1 MNNELCIGTK
11 QVLCTAMTRQQYNDY
26 RGWVMPE
33 DETDD
38 AGYLVEYVDGGESN
52 HPNHKGYISWSPS
65 EVFHNAYR
73 GVEYGVSMGDAIVLL
88 KEGHKVAR
96 KGWNGKGM
104 FLYYVPENIYPA
116 QTEVAKAAFGPYVS
130 YRAYIAIKS
139 VDGDVVPWV
148 ASQSDLLAEDW
159 VLVK

>member
-1 MNNELCIGTK
+1 MNSELCIGTK
-11 QVLCTAMTRQQYNDY
+11 QVLCTTMTRQQYNDY

-38 AGYLVEYVDGGESN
+38 TGYLVEYVDGGASN
-52 HPNHKGYISWSPS
+52 HPNHAGYISWSTS
-65 EVFHNAYR
+65 EVFHKAYR
-73 GVEYGVSMGDAIVLL
+73 GVEYGVSMGDALVLL

-104 FLYYVPENIYPA
+104 FLYYVPANTYSA
-116 QTEVAKAAFGPYVS
+116 QTEIAKEYFGDTVDYG
-130 YRAYIAIKS
+130 AYIAMRTAS
-139 VDGDVVPWV
+139 GEVVPWL
-148 ASQSDLLAEDW
+148 ASQTDLLAEDW